1 MGAWGAG
8 VGPDGTF
15 GYAEPNHIILSAAGI
30 EKGVRA
36 VVPALRMSRDVRIFH
51 LCGTK

>member
-1 MGAWGAG
+1 MGIWGAG
-8 VGPDGTF
+8 VGPDSRF
-15 GYAEPNHIILSAAGI
+15 GYVKPNRIILSAAGI

-36 VVPALRMSRDVRIFH
+36 VVPAFRMCRDVRIFH